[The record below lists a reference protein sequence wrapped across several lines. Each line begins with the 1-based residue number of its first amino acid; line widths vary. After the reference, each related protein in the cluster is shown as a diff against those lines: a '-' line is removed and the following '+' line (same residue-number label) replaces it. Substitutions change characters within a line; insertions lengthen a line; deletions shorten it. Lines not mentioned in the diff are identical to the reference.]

1 MQAFRLRGIV
11 ADSAKFFSDDALR
24 WDAVRQGVLSPIR
37 NLVFGDPNG
46 LTEDE
51 KSTNGRILRDYVR
64 ANGKK
69 LGFDM
74 SEGGKDIEV
83 PSFHP
88 TFRIGSDGGLKI
100 DMVIEAVQTRYAPL
114 DEYSDALGT
123 FPMRGG
129 VTLLVAHQSL
139 RDDGTRPDPEIR
151 YVVHNHLSPER
162 ERRQRMNYYATG
174 RVPHFHGEGDGHHH
188 GKHAEHELDESHFQ
202 IDFGLIH
209 AGI

>member
-1 MQAFRLRGIV
+1 
-11 ADSAKFFSDDALR
+11 
-24 WDAVRQGVLSPIR
+24 
-37 NLVFGDPNG
+37 
-46 LTEDE
+46 
-51 KSTNGRILRDYVR
+51 R

-83 PSFHP
+83 PSFHS
-88 TFRIGSDGGLKI
+88 TFRIGSDGGLKV
-100 DMVIEAVQTRYAPL
+100 DMVIEVVQTRYVAL
-114 DEYSDALGT
+114 DEDNDTLGT

-129 VTLLVAHQSL
+129 VILLVAQKPL
-139 RDDGTRPDPEIR
+139 RDNGTRPDPEIR

-174 RVPHFHGEGDGHHH
+174 RVPHYHGEEDGYHPH
-188 GKHAEHELDESHFQ
+188 KHAEHEFDESRFQ
-202 IDFGLIH
+202 IDFGVIH